1 MGTDQVDQN
10 NHALSLGLGKPWF
23 ADESPEYK
31 ATVNTFYLDRFEV
44 TDRDY
49 YIFTQATNHKPP
61 PNWGGPKFPEGQ
73 GEHPVTNVTF
83 FDAAAFAEWAGKRLP
98 TEAEWERAARGPKSL
113 IYPWG
118 NTFEFKAANLSWSNK
133 KKKGQGLKPV
143 GSYPEGASAFGAEDM
158 IGNAWEWVWDYY
170 QPYPGNE
177 YKNPDYG
184 EKYIVVR
191 GLSFFGLGHFPT
203 KEYKKIVALKARAS
217 YREKLSPLAR
227 KIDVGFR
234 CAKDREPLTKQF
246 YDFFWK

>member
-234 CAKDREPLTKQF
+234 CAKDREPLTKQL
-246 YDFFWK
+246 YDLFWK